1 MIIGSTPWSSMADSD
16 LALVAFVL
24 FVLIAAVL
32 FPGGP
37 GTPRRMS
44 VEL

>member
-1 MIIGSTPWSSMADSD
+1 MADPD

-24 FVLIAAVL
+24 FLLIAALL

-37 GTPRRMS
+37 GTPRRMR
-44 VEL
+44 VEI